1 MPNSKFSQKY
11 YYSFTLRVAYHPM
24 TAKNK
29 AAFLSYICKT
39 KQKILKSYNSP
50 LKVSKFKIP
59 SIQNGN
65 YIFFH
70 AFSHPWKDGIVTG
83 HGVAEPEAW

>member
-1 MPNSKFSQKY
+1 
-11 YYSFTLRVAYHPM
+11 
-24 TAKNK
+24 
-29 AAFLSYICKT
+29 
-39 KQKILKSYNSP
+39 
-50 LKVSKFKIP
+50 VSKFKIP